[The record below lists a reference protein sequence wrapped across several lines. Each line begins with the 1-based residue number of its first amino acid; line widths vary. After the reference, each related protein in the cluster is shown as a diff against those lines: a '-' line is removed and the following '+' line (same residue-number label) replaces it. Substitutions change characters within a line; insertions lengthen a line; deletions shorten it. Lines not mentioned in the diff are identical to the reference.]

1 MARNI
6 DFDLSSDSFDDKFAA
21 LDQRWNADDSTADYL
36 NAGPANEPEP
46 YASGSKTAAWNDDD
60 FEKRFQAKFEAAVSE
75 PELSSK
81 AADSKAAAWNDDD
94 FEKRFQAKFE
104 AAVSEPELSSKAA
117 DSKAAAWNDD
127 DFEKRFQAKFDAAVS
142 EPESYALSSKAAGV
156 DDFSEKFQAKL
167 DAAVSEPEPLA
178 DSAHRLSDKVPE
190 SKSYQTSKWDD
201 DDFEKKFSSKL
212 DEAANEPESLAG
224 SSFEQSEK
232 WDDFEK
238 KYRENPN
245 TSAADSYIQ
254 REPVIHASESA
265 SAKPQSEEQTDRTQ
279 PTLTPIAGNS
289 PKSTATRPVSQAAQ
303 TKPAAP
309 QPAPAKSGTSQPQAA
324 PKVSKNRDLERF
336 MSAAAQN
343 NSSAAASELPFAT
356 VRTQKL
362 EHLKKLINDNREY
375 LKSLETNS
383 PVSDHEEDDN
393 SDSIE
398 LMSEWFDDDDKA
410 FESSNSEWLSSG
422 TQTSDTSS
430 VARRRQPNRIKPL
443 ADPTSVE
450 SEISS
455 ASVVTGISWLIA
467 IPLAIILIATAP
479 FFMAVAC
486 IIVAI
491 IIHKKNGSKQKELF
505 KSRIVPDVLRSYF
518 NATHYRHSIQLTSS
532 DAYHLRNFGVAKN
545 SWQNG
550 IISDAFD
557 GFYAQSAFNYYD
569 VSLNNINSEQIFHGQ
584 LLEITVPRIIQQ
596 PFAIQTRFTV
606 PSRMELEQMRAFGFI
621 TQTHADLLKKF
632 SFHPSY
638 DNDIKADKS
647 YYVTLNDIDLPDLFS
662 KLEQLSNTCTGLV
675 YFRYWKDKM
684 YFSIQRTY
692 DPFELNSNRNG
703 DTGNYGVQQIAI
715 NDAREIAAILDTLTN
730 IIIM

>member
-75 PELSSK
+75 PELGSK
-81 AADSKAAAWNDDD
+81 
-94 FEKRFQAKFE
+94 
-104 AAVSEPELSSKAA
+104 LA

-201 DDFEKKFSSKL
+201 DDFEKQFSSKL

-238 KYRENPN
+238 KYRENLN

-309 QPAPAKSGTSQPQAA
+309 QPAPAKSGTSQPQTA

-398 LMSEWFDDDDKA
+398 LMSEWFDDDDKK
-410 FESSNSEWLSSG
+410 FESSDSEWLSSG

-430 VARRRQPNRIKPL
+430 VAKRRQPNRIKPL

-455 ASVVTGISWLIA
+455 ASVITGISWLIA
-467 IPLAIILIATAP
+467 IPLAIILIATNH
-479 FFMAVAC
+479 FFMAIAF

-505 KSRIVPDVLRSYF
+505 KSRIVLDVLRSYF
-518 NATHYRHSIQLTSS
+518 NATHYRHDIPLTGS

-557 GFYAQSAFNYYD
+557 GIYAQSAFNYYD

-584 LLEITVPRIIQQ
+584 LLEITVPRIIQH

>member
-46 YASGSKTAAWNDDD
+46 YASGSKT
-60 FEKRFQAKFEAAVSE
+60 
-75 PELSSK
+75 
-81 AADSKAAAWNDDD
+81 AAWNDDD

-505 KSRIVPDVLRSYF
+505 KSRIVLDVLRSYF